1 MRHHKGQRPSPAAFS
16 QNGRRWLVVT
26 LILTLLLTL
35 AGCQTMQDMLFPE
48 RAELRYEK
56 EAYRKMMQR
65 TTPRPTPTQPEPLI
79 KGPPP
84 EKKRPT
90 VTLLATGDVL
100 MHQPILNAAQ
110 QPDGNFEFGYS
121 YRYIQDYV
129 KYVDWATFNMEGTL
143 AGEPYSGY
151 PIFSAP
157 DVVATTLRDVGFD
170 MAYAANNHAMDR
182 EIEGLKRTVK
192 VLNDNDIEVV
202 GTRREEGPGYIIKNL
217 NGMKIGFV
225 NYTYETSVIDGMRS
239 LNGIPIPEDDKHL
252 IDSFNI
258 EDRALMEADMKDMSE
273 RIKAMREDGAEFIV
287 FYIHW
292 GTEYQ
297 IVPDQIQIEMS
308 EFLTREGVD
317 LIIGAGPHVI
327 QEVRYL
333 HQPHGGRTLCY
344 YSLGNFVSN
353 QQFDTADNGGFA
365 EDGIV
370 ALVRLEKADGQVYI
384 KDAGYLPTYC
394 FKLHPQEDYTF
405 ATILPLHAAMED
417 PEAFQFEGGTELLEM
432 SLERVKQVMLTN
444 SKEVQLVTKLSDFF
458 TAEDIEQ
465 ANADAEPE
473 PEPGEVED
481 EAEDAD
487 AETPEAESPED
498 GEEDAA
504 EKDAGDNE

>member
-1 MRHHKGQRPSPAAFS
+1 MRHRKGQRPSPVALR

-35 AGCQTMQDMLFPE
+35 VGCQTMQDLLFPE

-56 EAYRKMMQR
+56 EAYRKMLQR
-65 TTPRPTPTQPEPLI
+65 TTPLPTPTQPEPLI

-84 EKKRPT
+84 PKEYPT

-110 QPDGNFEFGYS
+110 QPDGTYEFGYS
-121 YRYIQDYV
+121 YRYVEDYV

-157 DVVATTLRDVGFD
+157 DALATTLHNVGFD

-202 GTRREEGPGYIIKNL
+202 GTRRKEGPGYIIKDL

-225 NYTYETSVIDGMRS
+225 NYTYETSMIDGMRS
-239 LNGIPIPEDDKHL
+239 LNGIPIPPDDDNL
-252 IDSFNI
+252 IDSFSI
-258 EDRALMEADMKDMSE
+258 EDPALIEEDKQEIRE
-273 RIKAMREDGAEFIV
+273 RIQAMREDGAEFIV

-297 IVPDQIQIEMS
+297 ITPDESQLDMS
-308 EFLTREGVD
+308 EFLTQEGVD

-333 HQPHGGRTLCY
+333 HRPDGGRTLCY

-353 QQFDTADNGGFA
+353 QQFDTADNGGYA
-365 EDGIV
+365 EDGLV
-370 ALVRLEKADGQVYI
+370 ALVRLEKVDGEVRV
-384 KDAGYLPTYC
+384 KDAAYLPTYC
-394 FKLHPQEDYTF
+394 FKLHPQTDYTF
-405 ATILPLHAAMED
+405 STILPLHAVLED

-432 SLERVKQVMLTN
+432 SLERVNKVMLTN
-444 SKEVQLVTKLSDFF
+444 SKEVQMVTKLSDFF
-458 TAEDIEQ
+458 TAQDIEK
-465 ANADAEPE
+465 ANADVEPE
-473 PEPGEVED
+473 PEPGEATKETAEETPDEETEAAEDTASED
-481 EAEDAD
+481 ETE
-487 AETPEAESPED
+487 
-498 GEEDAA
+498 
-504 EKDAGDNE
+504 GDNE

>member
-157 DVVATTLRDVGFD
+157 TVATTLRDVGFR
-170 MAYAANNHAMDR
+170 H
-182 EIEGLKRTVK
+182 GL
-192 VLNDNDIEVV
+192 
-202 GTRREEGPGYIIKNL
+202 RREQPRDGP
-217 NGMKIGFV
+217 
-225 NYTYETSVIDGMRS
+225 R
-239 LNGIPIPEDDKHL
+239 
-252 IDSFNI
+252 
-258 EDRALMEADMKDMSE
+258 DR
-273 RIKAMREDGAEFIV
+273 GAE
-287 FYIHW
+287 
-292 GTEYQ
+292 
-297 IVPDQIQIEMS
+297 
-308 EFLTREGVD
+308 
-317 LIIGAGPHVI
+317 
-327 QEVRYL
+327 
-333 HQPHGGRTLCY
+333 
-344 YSLGNFVSN
+344 
-353 QQFDTADNGGFA
+353 
-365 EDGIV
+365 
-370 ALVRLEKADGQVYI
+370 ADGQ
-384 KDAGYLPTYC
+384 
-394 FKLHPQEDYTF
+394 
-405 ATILPLHAAMED
+405 
-417 PEAFQFEGGTELLEM
+417 
-432 SLERVKQVMLTN
+432 
-444 SKEVQLVTKLSDFF
+444 
-458 TAEDIEQ
+458 
-465 ANADAEPE
+465 
-473 PEPGEVED
+473 
-481 EAEDAD
+481 
-487 AETPEAESPED
+487 SPE
-498 GEEDAA
+498 
-504 EKDAGDNE
+504 